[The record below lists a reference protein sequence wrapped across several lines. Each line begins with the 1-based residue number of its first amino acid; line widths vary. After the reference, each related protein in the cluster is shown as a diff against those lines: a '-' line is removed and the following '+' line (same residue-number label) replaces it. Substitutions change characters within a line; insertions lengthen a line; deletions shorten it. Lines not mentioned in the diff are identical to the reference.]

1 MINLSI
7 ISGLGMFHIPFHYF
21 IDVLIISM
29 LQDLIQIHIIEQFQV
44 IYSFVE
50 QMGVKI
56 IQLII
61 LEE

>member
-1 MINLSI
+1 MKGLSI
-7 ISGLGMFHIPFHYF
+7 IFGLGMFHILFHYF
-21 IDVLIISM
+21 IDELMILM
-29 LQDLIQIHIIEQFQV
+29 LQDLIQISIIELFQV

-50 QMGVKI
+50 QMDVKI